1 MGKMVKYPTI
11 DRIVEYNLLALT
23 IIKVKKADSPK
34 VLSLTKLANILDD
47 CRNLDGDIYEKATFI
62 FKNLIKGHVFASGNR
77 RTAFIVIKDFLEQN
91 GGKFKI
97 KDDPTQAK
105 VMVGIRE
112 GYYTNDEIKEWIK
125 HGKIKKFERFK
136 R

>member
-1 MGKMVKYPTI
+1 MGKMVKYPTT
-11 DRIVEYNLLALT
+11 DRIIEYNLLALT

-47 CRNLDGDIYEKATFI
+47 CKDLEGDIYEKATFL
-62 FKNLIKGHVFASGNR
+62 FKSLIKGHVFASGNR
-77 RTAFIVIKDFLEQN
+77 RTAFIVAKDFLEQN

-112 GYYTNDEIKEWIK
+112 EYYTDDEIKEWIK
-125 HGKIKKFERFK
+125 HGKIKKFK